1 MHNHLITNDC
11 DLITLGWSECM
22 PNDSTLDSAA
32 DLQRTHVSFYHY
44 VDQNISVL
52 LLSLTNFKIQLKSK
66 TSINENVM

>member
-1 MHNHLITNDC
+1 
-11 DLITLGWSECM
+11 M